1 MKYQTGRKEMPS
13 KIVGSPKLSM
23 QLQMTPIAYA
33 DDTILVK
40 LKQNN
45 GWNVTNGSKR
55 GQLEIMAEILLYCDQ
70 EQAKTN
76 IMYKINLNYAQLKR
90 YLKYLTSQSL
100 LRRNLSKYVTTEK
113 GYRFLI
119 LFAQLDDMLKNT
131 DM

>member
-13 KIVGSPKLSM
+13 KIAGSPKLSM

-55 GQLEIMAEILLYCDQ
+55 GQLEIMAEILLYCD
-70 EQAKTN
+70 
-76 IMYKINLNYAQLKR
+76 LNYAQLKR

>member
-1 MKYQTGRKEMPS
+1 MPS
-13 KIVGSPKLSM
+13 KIVESPKLSM

-33 DDTILVK
+33 GDTILGK

-45 GWNVTNGSKR
+45 GWNLTNGSKR

-70 EQAKTN
+70 EQAKTS